1 MGYTVSGIFQAR
13 KLDWVIFPF
22 SRGSSQARGSNPGLP
37 HCKRILYQL
46 SHKGSPRILE
56 WVGYP
61 FSSGYSWS
69 RNRTRVPCI
78 AGRFFTNWAIREAL
92 QSLSHV
98 QLFATPWM
106 AAQQASLSFT
116 ISLSL
121 LKLMPIESVMPSK
134 HFILCHPLL
143 TLSIFPN
150 IRVFSNESVLHI
162 RWPNE
167 ASASASVTP
176 LNIQGWFSLG
186 LTGLISL

>member
-1 MGYTVSGIFQAR
+1 MKVAQSCATVCDSMGYTVSGILQAR
-13 KLDWVIFPF
+13 ILEWVIFPF

-61 FSSGYSWS
+61 FSSRYSWS

-78 AGRFFTNWAIREAL
+78 AGGFFTNWAIREAL

-98 QLFATPWM
+98 QLFATAWT

-116 ISLSL
+116 ISWSL
-121 LKLMPIESVMPSK
+121 LKSISIELVIPSN
-134 HFILCHPLL
+134 HLILCCSLL
-143 TLSIFPN
+143 LLPSIFPS
-150 IRVFSNESVLHI
+150 IKF
-162 RWPNE
+162 
-167 ASASASVTP
+167 
-176 LNIQGWFSLG
+176 
-186 LTGLISL
+186 